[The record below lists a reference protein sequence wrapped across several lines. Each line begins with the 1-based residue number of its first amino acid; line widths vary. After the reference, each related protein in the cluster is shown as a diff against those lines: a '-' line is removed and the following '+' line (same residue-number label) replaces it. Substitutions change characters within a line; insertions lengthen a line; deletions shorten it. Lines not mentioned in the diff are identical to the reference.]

1 MPRGR
6 ASRAARISRGLER
19 PGTRGERVSCR
30 ARGEGR
36 WDARAHRRSGTTRTS
51 SRDPEWRQPDTW
63 MGRGRTWYRR
73 REISGS
79 RETTPAFFK
88 YFSRCERPILTSCE
102 RCERTRSR
110 TNARIGAKDRG
121 ESRSSVMD
129 RPSRRGASKADKAA
143 AAASQL
149 KSLREKGT
157 KRLDT
162 VEDLED
168 NDVYT
173 SVRTRGT
180 RFASPMP
187 RMRSRERASA
197 SRTRGRIHRG
207 RPVDRA
213 RRERGAQRA
222 KLQIPRWCQQQG
234 CQKKDRERTSDLTP
248 PRPLL
253 RDAPQMTEEEYAK
266 FANERRQKYGGFVVG
281 EEGDEYVPT
290 RPDGFQIPSL
300 PRGRSR
306 LPLCDNAV

>member
-1 MPRGR
+1 M
-6 ASRAARISRGLER
+6 A
-19 PGTRGERVSCR
+19 V
-30 ARGEGR
+30 
-36 WDARAHRRSGTTRTS
+36 
-51 SRDPEWRQPDTW
+51 
-63 MGRGRTWYRR
+63 
-73 REISGS
+73 
-79 RETTPAFFK
+79 ETTPAFFK

-300 PRGRSR
+300 PRGRLPTSR
-306 LPLCDNAV
+306 LPLSARGLKSRFRDVCRATPRGAARRGARIPAAPDRRSPVPYPVPLPLPSRQVRRPRRGGRLDHGATRRVRRRG

>member
-1 MPRGR
+1 
-6 ASRAARISRGLER
+6 
-19 PGTRGERVSCR
+19 
-30 ARGEGR
+30 
-36 WDARAHRRSGTTRTS
+36 
-51 SRDPEWRQPDTW
+51 
-63 MGRGRTWYRR
+63 
-73 REISGS
+73 
-79 RETTPAFFK
+79 
-88 YFSRCERPILTSCE
+88 
-102 RCERTRSR
+102 
-110 TNARIGAKDRG
+110 
-121 ESRSSVMD
+121 MD

-213 RRERGAQRA
+213 RRERGAQRVNFKFLGGANNRGA
-222 KLQIPRWCQQQG
+222 K
-234 CQKKDRERTSDLTP
+234 KKTAS
-248 PRPLL
+248 
-253 RDAPQMTEEEYAK
+253 
-266 FANERRQKYGGFVVG
+266 GH
-281 EEGDEYVPT
+281 PT
-290 RPDGFQIPSL
+290 
-300 PRGRSR
+300 
-306 LPLCDNAV
+306 

>member
-1 MPRGR
+1 MAVGKQR
-6 ASRAARISRGLER
+6 
-19 PGTRGERVSCR
+19 
-30 ARGEGR
+30 
-36 WDARAHRRSGTTRTS
+36 
-51 SRDPEWRQPDTW
+51 
-63 MGRGRTWYRR
+63 
-73 REISGS
+73 
-79 RETTPAFFK
+79 PAFFK

-180 RFASPMP
+180 RMRRRGRDGVRASA
-187 RMRSRERASA
+187 RSA
-197 SRTRGRIHRG
+197 SRTGVASIEAVRSIARAANAAS
-207 RPVDRA
+207 RA
-213 RRERGAQRA
+213 RTTSNFSAVPTIER
-222 KLQIPRWCQQQG
+222 
-234 CQKKDRERTSDLTP
+234 CQKNTASG
-248 PRPLL
+248 
-253 RDAPQMTEEEYAK
+253 Q
-266 FANERRQKYGGFVVG
+266 
-281 EEGDEYVPT
+281 
-290 RPDGFQIPSL
+290 RPDPPMTHS
-300 PRGRSR
+300 P
-306 LPLCDNAV
+306 

>member
-1 MPRGR
+1 MGR
-6 ASRAARISRGLER
+6 ACPQALRHDADVIAR
-19 PGTRGERVSCR
+19 PGVTVSVGGSRTRGWAVGAPGTE
-30 ARGEGR
+30 EGKSP
-36 WDARAHRRSGTTRTS
+36 AV
-51 SRDPEWRQPDTW
+51 
-63 MGRGRTWYRR
+63 GR
-73 REISGS
+73 
-79 RETTPAFFK
+79 RETTPAIFK
-88 YFSRCERPILTSCE
+88 YFSRCERPILTSRE

-248 PRPLL
+248 PPTPSPR
-253 RDAPQMTEEEYAK
+253 RTADDRGGVRQVRQRAPPEV
-266 FANERRQKYGGFVVG
+266 RRF
-281 EEGDEYVPT
+281 
-290 RPDGFQIPSL
+290 R
-300 PRGRSR
+300 RRR
-306 LPLCDNAV
+306 RRR

>member
-19 PGTRGERVSCR
+19 PGTRGERISCR
-30 ARGEGR
+30 ARGRGDGTRVPTGAQARRGR
-36 WDARAHRRSGTTRTS
+36 HRAVRSDGERRQKESGTRRT
-51 SRDPEWRQPDTW
+51 
-63 MGRGRTWYRR
+63 RGRTWLWSEEGKSPAVGR
-73 REISGS
+73 
-79 RETTPAFFK
+79 RETTPAIFK

-180 RFASPMP
+180 RITSPRP
-187 RMRSRERASA
+187 RMRSRERANA
-197 SRTRGRIHRG
+197 SRTRGRIDRG
-207 RPVDRA
+207 RAVNRA
-213 RRERGAQRA
+213 RRERGVPRA
-222 KLQIPRWCQQQG
+222 KLQISWWCQQ
-234 CQKKDRERTSDLTP
+234 
-248 PRPLL
+248 
-253 RDAPQMTEEEYAK
+253 
-266 FANERRQKYGGFVVG
+266 
-281 EEGDEYVPT
+281 
-290 RPDGFQIPSL
+290 
-300 PRGRSR
+300 
-306 LPLCDNAV
+306 

>member
-1 MPRGR
+1 M
-6 ASRAARISRGLER
+6 
-19 PGTRGERVSCR
+19 V
-30 ARGEGR
+30 
-36 WDARAHRRSGTTRTS
+36 
-51 SRDPEWRQPDTW
+51 
-63 MGRGRTWYRR
+63 RR

-79 RETTPAFFK
+79 RETTPAIFK
-88 YFSRCERPILTSCE
+88 YFSRCERPILTSRE

-234 CQKKDRERTSDLTP
+234 CQKRPRADIRPDPP

-253 RDAPQMTEEEYAK
+253 RDAP
-266 FANERRQKYGGFVVG
+266 
-281 EEGDEYVPT
+281 
-290 RPDGFQIPSL
+290 
-300 PRGRSR
+300 
-306 LPLCDNAV
+306 